1 MKADVRPKSAKPT
14 SNANRLPSESTFHGN
29 MYKQVIA
36 VRKDLKLDKG
46 KLAVQVAH
54 AALDSYR
61 KADPDSRGT
70 WEKEGSKKVVVK
82 AESLKELLDI
92 QKKARNLGLP
102 CSLIRD
108 AGRTQLKPGT
118 ITALGIGPAEEGS
131 IDKVTGKLKIL

>member
-1 MKADVRPKSAKPT
+1 
-14 SNANRLPSESTFHGN
+14 

-54 AALDSYR
+54 ASLDSYK
-61 KADPDSRGT
+61 KAEPDSREA

-82 AESLKELLDI
+82 VEGLKEILDL
-92 QKKARNLGLP
+92 QKKARSLNLH

-108 AGRTQLKPGT
+108 AGRTQLRPGT
-118 ITALGIGPAEEGS
+118 ITALGIGPALESE
-131 IDKVTGKLKIL
+131 IDKVTGRLKIL

>member
-1 MKADVRPKSAKPT
+1 
-14 SNANRLPSESTFHGN
+14 
-29 MYKQVIA
+29 MYKQVIV

-61 KADPDSRGT
+61 KADPDSREA

-92 QKKARNLGLP
+92 QKKARTLGFP

-108 AGRTQLKPGT
+108 SGRTQLKPGT

>member
-1 MKADVRPKSAKPT
+1 
-14 SNANRLPSESTFHGN
+14 

-61 KADPDSRGT
+61 KADPDSREA

-82 AESLKELLDI
+82 AESLKELLDLH
-92 QKKARNLGLP
+92 KKTKSLKLP

-118 ITALGIGPAEEGS
+118 ITCLGIGPAEEETV
-131 IDKVTGKLKIL
+131 DKVTGKLKIL